1 MRVRSAALVAAAAI
15 LIGAAPLAQA
25 QVPAQ
30 TPGAQTPP
38 DTQTAPAAPT
48 PGAQAPAP
56 QPGPAIAGQAP
67 APGVPAAPPV
77 VGVPTTPATATLART
92 FSAPVG
98 LLFNTVRAEKVA
110 DFEKVIAYLQHAL
123 ETSDDPMVQAQARGW
138 RMYKATE
145 PGPNGTVLYVFEMDP
160 TVPGAE
166 YGLGPILAAAYPN
179 AAELQEIWRLYTTSV
194 TSGGSLLNLKPLMP
208 PLPEPPGTPAS
219 TSPTP
224 NKMLPP
230 DANPNQPGR

>member
-1 MRVRSAALVAAAAI
+1 MRVRSAALLVAALMLSAS
-15 LIGAAPLAQA
+15 APLAHAQA
-25 QVPAQ
+25 PVQ
-30 TPGAQTPP
+30 TPGAPQTPP
-38 DTQTAPAAPT
+38 STTQPPPVQTQGTQTPAAPPATVPPGQT
-48 PGAQAPAP
+48 PA
-56 QPGPAIAGQAP
+56 
-67 APGVPAAPPV
+67 PAAPPV
-77 VGVPTTPATATLART
+77 VGVPTTPVAGPSRA

-98 LLFNTVRAEKVA
+98 LLFNTVRPERVA

-123 ETSDDPMVQAQARGW
+123 EISSDPMVQAQARGW

-145 PGPNGTVLYVFEMDP
+145 PGPNGTVLYVFAMDP

-166 YGLGPILAAAYPN
+166 YGLGRILAAAYPN

-194 TSGGSLLNLKPLMP
+194 TSGGSLLNLTPVMP

>member
-1 MRVRSAALVAAAAI
+1 MRVRSAAPVVAAVI
-15 LIGAAPLAQA
+15 LIAFAQPGAT

-30 TPGAQTPP
+30 TPSPAPGAQTPAP
-38 DTQTAPAAPT
+38 SAPPPAQVPAPA
-48 PGAQAPAP
+48 
-56 QPGPAIAGQAP
+56 GPAT
-67 APGVPAAPPV
+67 PAAPPV
-77 VGVPTTPATATLART
+77 VGVPSTPAATQART

-98 LLFNTVRAEKVA
+98 LLFNTVRPERVA

-138 RMYKATE
+138 RTYKATE

-166 YGLGPILAAAYPN
+166 YGLGHILAAAYPN
-179 AAELQEIWRLYTTSV
+179 TAELQEIWRLYTTSV
-194 TSGGSLLNLKPLMP
+194 TSGGSLLNLTPVMP
-208 PLPEPPGTPAS
+208 PLPEPPGTPTPAS
-219 TSPTP
+219 TTP

>member
-1 MRVRSAALVAAAAI
+1 MRVRSAALVVAAAI
-15 LIGAAPLAQA
+15 LIGFAPLAQA
-25 QVPAQ
+25 QVPSQTPDAQ
-30 TPGAQTPP
+30 TPAS
-38 DTQTAPAAPT
+38 
-48 PGAQAPAP
+48 
-56 QPGPAIAGQAP
+56 QPGPATPGQAP
-67 APGVPAAPPV
+67 AAGAPAPPPV
-77 VGVPTTPATATLART
+77 VGVPTTPAAATQART
-92 FSAPVG
+92 FTAPVG
-98 LLFNTVRAEKVA
+98 LLFNTVRPEKVV

-145 PGPNGTVLYVFEMDP
+145 PGPNGTVLYVFAMDP

-166 YGLGPILAAAYPN
+166 YGLGRILAAAYPN

-194 TSGGSLLNLKPLMP
+194 TSGGSLLNLKPVMP
-208 PLPEPPGTPAS
+208 PLPEPPGTPG
-219 TSPTP
+219 SPTP